1 MHLLGKLTGLVQ
13 PIGSQGLFQLVP
25 EAEERF
31 ERVARA
37 VRSDGSDSEL
47 TAGSL
52 LCSRERVLPD

>member
-1 MHLLGKLTGLVQ
+1 MLGKLTGFVQ
-13 PIGSQGLFQLVP
+13 AIGSQGLFHLVP

-37 VRSDGSDSEL
+37 VRSDGSDREL

-52 LCSRERVLPD
+52 LRPRERILPD